1 MEFIDIIPNIVKGLE
16 IKDSATV
23 ILNFWGEN
31 KDLNILDEFTI
42 EIAKVGAIPIKIQQS
57 REFIKR
63 CLEEVSLEHLI
74 FDDKKF
80 EVIKNAEVVIDIFTY
95 GIAPHNELPKD
106 KIGLYK
112 EYMRKLFSVMS
123 HEKDIFVQV
132 RIPTEENAIDEGI
145 DYELYKKSMYQ
156 ALTVDCK
163 ELKEECARIGTRLEG
178 KEEIAIYTGDNNVL
192 KLNINKRKW
201 NKDDGRGDIPYGEVY
216 IAPVE
221 DSVNG
226 RILIPQVGLEGITL
240 RDVLLE
246 FENGKIIS
254 CSENSLVEFIK
265 HFPGDSDVIAEFGI
279 GLNDKIKEFVGCSL
293 IDEKRKGTAHIAIGM
308 NNMFGGNNESPL
320 HMDFIFIPE
329 KIEIDDAIIM
339 RKDNLLI

>member
-1 MEFIDIIPNIVKGLE
+1 MEFIDIIPNIVKALE
-16 IKDSATV
+16 INDGVTV

-42 EIAKVGAIPIKIQQS
+42 ELAKVGAISIKIQQS

-63 CLEEVSLEHLI
+63 CFEDASLEHFI

-80 EVIKNAEVVIDIFTY
+80 EVIKNAKVVIDIFTY
-95 GIAPHNELPKD
+95 GITPHREFPKD
-106 KIGLYK
+106 KIVLYK

-123 HEKDIFVQV
+123 YEKDVFVQI

-145 DYELYKKSMYQ
+145 DYELYKESMYQ

-163 ELKEECARIGTRLEG
+163 KLKQDCTRVIARLDA
-178 KEEIAIYTGDNNVL
+178 KEEITIYTGDNNIL
-192 KLNINKRKW
+192 KLNINNRKW
-201 NKDDGRGDIPYGEVY
+201 NKDDGKGDIPYGEVY

-221 DSVNG
+221 ESVNG
-226 RILIPQVGLEGITL
+226 TIIIPQVILDDITL
-240 RDVLLE
+240 SDVLLE
-246 FENGKIIS
+246 FENGKLIS
-254 CSENSLVEFIK
+254 CSENTLIEFIM
-265 HFPGDSDVIAEFGI
+265 HFPGDSDMIAEVGI
-279 GLNDKIKEFVGCSL
+279 GLNDKITEFVGCSL

-320 HMDFIFIPE
+320 HMDFIFLPE
-329 KIEIDDAIIM
+329 KIEIDNEIVM
-339 RKDNLLI
+339 EKGNLLI

>member
-1 MEFIDIIPNIVKGLE
+1 MEFIDIVPNIVKGLE
-16 IKDSATV
+16 INDGVTV

-42 EIAKVGAIPIKIQQS
+42 EIAKAGAIPIKFQQS

-63 CLEEVSLEHLI
+63 CFEDVSLEHLI

-95 GIAPHNELPKD
+95 GIAPHKGFPKD

-123 HEKDIFVQV
+123 YEKDIFVQI
-132 RIPTEENAIDEGI
+132 RIPTEENAVDEGI
-145 DYELYKKSMYQ
+145 DYELYKKLMYQ

-163 ELKEECARIGTRLEG
+163 ELKEECTRIVTMLGG
-178 KEEIAIYTGDNNVL
+178 KEEITIYTGDNNIL
-192 KLNINKRKW
+192 KLNINNRKW

-221 DSVNG
+221 NMVNG
-226 RILIPQVGLEGITL
+226 KIIIPEVVLEDITL
-240 RDVLLE
+240 SDVLLE
-246 FENGKIIS
+246 FENGKLIS
-254 CSENSLVEFIK
+254 CSEDSLIGFIK

-308 NNMFGGNNESPL
+308 NNIFGGNNESPL

-329 KIEIDDAIIM
+329 KIEIDNEIIM
-339 RKDNLLI
+339 EKDNLLI

>member
-16 IKDSATV
+16 INDGVTV

-42 EIAKVGAIPIKIQQS
+42 EIAKAGAIPMKFQQS

-63 CLEEVSLEHLI
+63 CFEEVSLEHLI

-95 GIAPHNELPKD
+95 GIAPHKGFPKD

-123 HEKDIFVQV
+123 YEKDIFVQI
-132 RIPTEENAIDEGI
+132 RIPTEENAVDEGI
-145 DYELYKKSMYQ
+145 DYELYKKLMYQ

-163 ELKEECARIGTRLEG
+163 ELKEECTRIVTMLGG
-178 KEEIAIYTGDNNVL
+178 KEEITIYTGDNNVL
-192 KLNINKRKW
+192 KLNINNRKW

-221 DSVNG
+221 NMVNG
-226 RILIPQVGLEGITL
+226 KIIIPKVVLEDITL
-240 RDVLLE
+240 SDVLLE
-246 FENGKIIS
+246 FENGKLIS
-254 CSENSLVEFIK
+254 CSENSLIEFIK

-329 KIEIDDAIIM
+329 KIEIDNEIIIE
-339 RKDNLLI
+339 KDNLLI